1 MTMRATA
8 EPNLP
13 TQTVSSSAVIQAAT
27 HVDWRAVFAGA
38 LGAGSISVLL
48 LGFGSAIGLSLTS
61 ARPYAGLSA
70 TVMAVLITLW
80 FAVVHVGSFAAGG
93 YLAARLRASTA
104 SSAAKGTPNVEREF
118 RDGAHGFLVW
128 ALGTLLGAALI
139 AGSIFSIGKGA
150 AEVAASAV
158 SAGAAQSMTTRTNSS
173 TSVVPDPLG
182 YAIDTL
188 LRRPMPVTPAAGTA
202 VPRDDVANA
211 EIARILVMATAEGA
225 LNPLDRQ
232 HLVAMI
238 AQRTGLSQAEAD
250 KRFEETWTRYR
261 SAKAEA
267 ETKVRDAA
275 EKARRVAVITAFL
288 AAAVSLA
295 GLVAAIWGAD
305 AGAKDRDINRSF
317 MFLGRDR
324 FW

>member
-1 MTMRATA
+1 MTMQATA
-8 EPNLP
+8 EPNRPLQNVIP
-13 TQTVSSSAVIQAAT
+13 TAALQSIT
-27 HVDWRAVFAGA
+27 HVDWRAILAGA

-61 ARPYAGLSA
+61 ARPYGGMPASL
-70 TVMAVLITLW
+70 MIVLITLW
-80 FAVVHVGSFAAGG
+80 FSIVHIGSFAAGG
-93 YLAARLRASTA
+93 YLAARLRASTSA
-104 SSAAKGTPNVEREF
+104 SATKGAPNVESQF

-128 ALGTLLGAALI
+128 ALGTLLGAVLI
-139 AGSIFSIGKGA
+139 AGSIISIGKGA
-150 AEVAASAV
+150 AEVSASAV
-158 SAGAAQSMTTRTNSS
+158 SAGAAQAMTTRTTSS
-173 TSVVPDPLG
+173 TSAVPDPLG

-188 LRRPMPVTPAAGTA
+188 LRRPTPVTPATATA
-202 VPRDDVANA
+202 VPRDDSANA
-211 EIARILVMATAEGA
+211 EFARILVMATVEGA

-232 HLVAMI
+232 YLVATI
-238 AQRTGLSQAEAD
+238 AQRTGLPQAEAD

>member
-1 MTMRATA
+1 MTTIVAA
-8 EPNLP
+8 ESGLP
-13 TQTVSSSAVIQAAT
+13 VQSHSDFLQGANP
-27 HVDWRAVFAGA
+27 VDWRAIFAGA
-38 LGAGSISVLL
+38 LGAAAISVLL

-70 TVMAVLITLW
+70 TLMALLITFW
-80 FAVVHVGSFAAGG
+80 FAVVHIGSFAAGG
-93 YLAARLRASTA
+93 YLTARLRTSTA
-104 SSAAKGTPNVEREF
+104 ASAARGAPNVEREF

-139 AGSIFSIGKGA
+139 AGSIISIGKGT

-158 SAGAAQSMTTRTNSS
+158 NAGAVQTASTRMGGVSS
-173 TSVVPDPLG
+173 AVPDPLG

-188 LRRPMPVTPAAGTA
+188 LRRPSATLQSTGAAI
-202 VPRDDVANA
+202 PRDDLVNA
-211 EIARILVMATAEGA
+211 ERSRILIIATVEGA

-232 HLVAMI
+232 YLVATI
-238 AQRTGLSQAEAD
+238 AQRTGLSQADAD

-261 SAKAEA
+261 SLRAEA

-295 GLVAAIWGAD
+295 ALVAAIWGAD
-305 AGAKDRDINRSF
+305 AGAADRGINRSF
-317 MFLGRDR
+317 RFLGRDR

>member
-1 MTMRATA
+1 MTTQTA
-8 EPNLP
+8 AGSVLP
-13 TQTVSSSAVIQAAT
+13 LQTVSTTAAVEAAT
-27 HVDWRAVFAGA
+27 HVDWRAIFAGA
-38 LGAGSISVLL
+38 LGAAAISVLL

-61 ARPYAGLSA
+61 ARPYAGMSA
-70 TVMAVLITLW
+70 TLMALLITIW

-93 YLAARLRASTA
+93 YLSARLRASTSA
-104 SSAAKGTPNVEREF
+104 SAAKGAPNVEREF

-128 ALGTLLGAALI
+128 ALGTLLGAALL
-139 AGSIFSIGKGA
+139 AGSIISIGKGT

-158 SAGAAQSMTTRTNSS
+158 SAGATQVVANRAAGGPSA
-173 TSVVPDPLG
+173 VPDPLG

-188 LRRPMPVTPAAGTA
+188 LRRPLVASPSTGTA
-202 VPRDDVANA
+202 VSRDDFVNA
-211 EIARILVMATAEGA
+211 EMGRILIMATSEGA
-225 LNPLDRQ
+225 LNPLDREYIVS
-232 HLVAMI
+232 LI
-238 AQRTGLSQAEAD
+238 AQRTGLPQADAD

-261 SAKAEA
+261 SLRAEA

-275 EKARRVAVITAFL
+275 EKTRRMAVITAFL

-305 AGAKDRDINRSF
+305 AGATDRDINRSF
-317 MFLGRDR
+317 RFLGRDR